1 MVFRASI
8 LLVEDDPADV
18 FMYRKALE
26 PHMDGPVHCES
37 RAAGVSSALQ
47 QIQPAFVVTDLKLP
61 GADGT
66 SVVRMVRDAGIRRA
80 LPVIV
85 CSTSDHPADVERS
98 YAAGANAYVRK
109 PRDLDGWSELAR
121 CLVCFWGGL
130 NLLPQ

>member
-1 MVFRASI
+1 MTFNDSI

-18 FMYRKALE
+18 FMYRKALG
-26 PHMDGPVHCES
+26 PHMSGAIHCES
-37 RAAGVSSALQ
+37 RAAGVSASLHTVR
-47 QIQPAFVVTDLKLP
+47 PAFVVTDLKLP

-66 SVVRMVRDAGIRRA
+66 SVVRMVRDAGA

-85 CSTSDHPADVERS
+85 CSTSDHPADVERC

-130 NLLPQ
+130 NLQPQ